1 VPLLEWCCGV
11 VLVYFRVVETFGA
24 GLSPSDGVGT
34 ACSRAEVLLA
44 QPDLILAALVPR
56 ASRAGRPSPAWARP
70 VPGPEPAGVWLSAKA
85 WTGLAREQHARSTR
99 SEAG

>member
-1 VPLLEWCCGV
+1 M

-56 ASRAGRPSPAWARP
+56 ASRAGRPSLLGTACAR
-70 VPGPEPAGVWLSAKA
+70 AGAGW
-85 WTGLAREQHARSTR
+85 GLAVRQGLDRTGQGAAR
-99 SEAG
+99 A